1 LIGNKDGV
9 EYIAK
14 SCVPSMVED
23 CSLNSDFVKGIELG
37 YKIKITKAGNIY
49 IYLFKKI
56 NIFEI
61 HLIFINRL
69 L

>member
-49 IYLFKKI
+49 NYFKKI
-56 NIFEI
+56 NILEI
-61 HLIFINRL
+61 DLIFINRL

>member
-14 SCVPSMVED
+14 TCVPSMVVD
-23 CSLNSDFVKGIELG
+23 CSLNSDFVKGIESG

-49 IYLFKKI
+49 IYIYLC
-56 NIFEI
+56 
-61 HLIFINRL
+61 
-69 L
+69 